1 NGKRVSLK
9 EAGAQVTFPEDR
21 APLPTSGVD
30 KSRLRFRIQVGTF
43 AGNVPVD
50 MMGRYL
56 ELGDVMAVPTA
67 SSVRYLFG
75 NFTTRA
81 EAEAARKELAAKGF
95 ADAFLVG
102 DLDGRI
108 ITADDA
114 QRLLSEP

>member
-1 NGKRVSLK
+1 
-9 EAGAQVTFPEDR
+9 VTFPEDR